1 MHRFFVSAEAISN
14 DEVVLGREIAGQ
26 LHRVLRL
33 KPADR
38 IIVLDNS
45 GWEYTVELTQVEATS
60 ARGRVVARNLA
71 QPEPRTRLTL
81 YQALLKGQNFELVL
95 QKGTEL
101 GVAAFV
107 PLITA
112 RCVAQEPGGEGKR
125 ARWGKIIREAA
136 EQSGR
141 GRLPVLFTSMSYVEA
156 MGQAGG
162 LPLLPY
168 EEEKE
173 VTLTSILETRG
184 GDEVSLFIGPEGGF
198 TPEEIDLACH
208 HQVFTVSLGPRTLRA
223 ETAAL
228 AAVAAIL
235 YQRRDLG

>member
-1 MHRFFVSAEAISN
+1 M
-14 DEVVLGREIAGQ
+14 VLGREIAGQ

-33 KPADR
+33 KPDDR

-45 GWEYTVELTQVEATS
+45 GREYTVELTQVEAAS
-60 ARGRVVARNLA
+60 ARGRVMERRLA

-107 PLITA
+107 PMITA
-112 RCVAQEPGGEGKR
+112 RCVSQETGGEAKR

-141 GRLPVLFTSMSYVEA
+141 GRLPALFPAMSYVEA
-156 MGQAGG
+156 IGQAGG

-168 EEEKE
+168 EDEKE

-198 TPEEIDLACH
+198 TSEEIDLACH
-208 HQVFTVSLGPRTLRA
+208 HQVFTVSLGPRVLRA

-228 AAVAAIL
+228 ATVTAIL
-235 YQRRDLG
+235 YQRRELG